1 MRRGVR
7 RRLLDRVHR
16 IGVRD
21 SPTAL
26 PDPPMPNPPKKVVI
40 LGGGLAGLS
49 TAFWLT
55 EKEGWQAEYE
65 IVVYQMGWRLG
76 GKCASARNVAPG
88 HGLRIEEHGLH
99 MFFGFYENAFLTM
112 RRTYDALRNMPN

>member
-1 MRRGVR
+1 MCAVFAQNTPAGGGVCAGCLTACTASAYAKR
-7 RRLLDRVHR
+7 RR
-16 IGVRD
+16 
-21 SPTAL
+21 PQ

-99 MFFGFYENAFLTM
+99 LFFGF
-112 RRTYDALRNMPN
+112 